1 MTKIICLKKDHCGCS
16 SCLFYNSLWHMSYF
30 MAISALVLYL
40 SSVKTL
46 ANKSMIV
53 FSIDPQQLY
62 QSFAA
67 RKKWSLDLHLYYLL
81 NIYYLQYYLV
91 SFTIVFCPWFEANYE
106 LTPAGIAA
114 KAIVSLIALATKAD
128 TFSQQNYT
136 WLWYVDVMWNRHVL
150 IL

>member
-1 MTKIICLKKDHCGCS
+1 MKLRSTFV
-16 SCLFYNSLWHMSYF
+16 LF
-30 MAISALVLYL
+30 AE
-40 SSVKTL
+40 
-46 ANKSMIV
+46 
-53 FSIDPQQLY
+53 
-62 QSFAA
+62 
-67 RKKWSLDLHLYYLL
+67 YLL
-81 NIYYLQYYLV
+81 PTVLFGF
-91 SFTIVFCPWFEANYE
+91 FTIVFCPWFEAIYE